1 MNYLHSETGRG
12 QRSSG
17 TFRRSARCRQPKGIQ
32 REDGSVAAVRVRTW
46 VTRVIKTH
54 GAVALRSCGYHGGE
68 WLRYTII
75 LCVCAR
81 TQGTGRVGGTRR
93 VSNESNYPV
102 CACAYIKTAR
112 EEVWNEGG
120 VHLFETQVS
129 ICRHLHSQP
138 FTDFYG
144 STCFPQVNKY
154 CTYVQFLARA
164 SRMSA

>member
-17 TFRRSARCRQPKGIQ
+17 TFRRSPSLVTTQGNPEGGWQRSCCARTYVGYACYK
-32 REDGSVAAVRVRTW
+32 DS
-46 VTRVIKTH
+46 
-54 GAVALRSCGYHGGE
+54 RSCGYHGGE

-112 EEVWNEGG
+112 EEVWKREG